1 MRRFLLSNSRLG
13 GYGAAIFAGATGNPE
28 RSVGPAGA
36 TKKSDRQPEAKRK
49 ACRRDHIRNPGS
61 LSASVEIV
69 PVQTKRHWHDFHHL
83 PFAIYQDDPNWV
95 PPLLLERKFHFDPK
109 HNPFF
114 QHAQAAFFLATRD
127 GAPVGRIT
135 AQIDRLHLE
144 RYQDATGHFGFIE
157 AVDDP
162 DVFAALLNAAEGWLR
177 GQGMKRAVGPVS
189 FSLWDQPGLL
199 VEGFGTPPYVMMNH
213 HRPYY
218 ADRITA
224 QGYQKAEDLIAYRY
238 GPDASTKTWD
248 RLMARAM
255 RGGDIT
261 LRNIHMD
268 KRFRDEV
275 AMLLDII
282 NDAWS
287 DNWGYVPMTQA
298 EIDELAGILKLL
310 LRPGDVAI
318 AEYQGKPAAFTAI
331 FPNLNEAIRD
341 MKGRLFPFNWIKLL
355 WRLKVARPKTAR
367 MPMMGVRKSLQASPV
382 GAALALSVIRSVREF
397 NFSRGV
403 VDSELSWILARNS
416 RVRHVIEMVGGVPY
430 KTYRVFEK
438 AI

>member
-1 MRRFLLSNSRLG
+1 VRE
-13 GYGAAIFAGATGNPE
+13 II
-28 RSVGPAGA
+28 
-36 TKKSDRQPEAKRK
+36 K
-49 ACRRDHIRNPGS
+49 
-61 LSASVEIV
+61 IV
-69 PVQTKRHWHDFHHL
+69 PVQTKAQWRDFHRL
-83 PFAIYQDDPNWV
+83 PFKIYRDDPQWV
-95 PPLLLERKFHFDPK
+95 APLLLERQFHFQPK
-109 HNPFF
+109 HNPYF
-114 QHAQAAFFLATRD
+114 QHARAAFFLAYRD
-127 GAPVGRIT
+127 AEPVGRIT
-135 AQIDRLHLE
+135 AQVDRLHLE

-162 DVFAALLNAAEGWLR
+162 QVFAALLQAAEGWLR
-177 GQGMKRAVGPVS
+177 DQGMKRVIGPVS

-199 VEGFGTPPYVMMNH
+199 VDGFDTPPYVMMNH

-218 ADRITA
+218 QGHITA
-224 QGYQKAEDLIAYRY
+224 NGYQKVEDLIAYRY
-238 GPDASTKTWD
+238 GPQASLKSWD

-255 RGGDIT
+255 RGGEVT

-268 KRFRDEV
+268 KRFKDEV

-298 EIDELAGILKLL
+298 EIDDLAGILKLL

-341 MKGRLFPFNWIKLL
+341 MNGRLFPFNWIKLL
-355 WRLKVARPKTAR
+355 WRMKVKRPKTAR

-397 NFSRGV
+397 NFSNGV
-403 VDSELSWILARNS
+403 VDSELSWILERND

-430 KTYRVFEK
+430 KTYRLFEK
-438 AI
+438 PL